1 MNSPDSS
8 WTLGACSV
16 HRSRP
21 RCITRAAA
29 WLWKMQGIRRVR
41 PVASSLWSLWTAR
54 KGAVIV
60 YNADRRQKYRRNLTV
75 PEKYLVRQVARD
87 SGHAG
92 APPCMPGC
100 RAEKSGERA
109 TTCCRICCRACCR
122 SRPARVPLV
131 AGSRAPVCCTGRR
144 QASSSLLCWLHTR
157 QFRRTLVR
165 RVSAR
170 GRPPRSPALVA
181 PQRRTTLCSRE
192 AMKEG
197 DASRRQSL
205 VLRVLACA
213 SSVNCP
219 RRQAAISS
227 RRMVSD

>member
-1 MNSPDSS
+1 
-8 WTLGACSV
+8 
-16 HRSRP
+16 
-21 RCITRAAA
+21 
-29 WLWKMQGIRRVR
+29 MQGIRRVR
-41 PVASSLWSLWTAR
+41 PVASSLWSRWTAC

-87 SGHAG
+87 SGHTG
-92 APPCMPGC
+92 APPYVPGS
-100 RAEKSGERA
+100 RAEKRGEQA

-122 SRPARVPLV
+122 SRLARVPLV

-157 QFRRTLVR
+157 QFRRTPVR

-170 GRPPRSPALVA
+170 GAPGWLSPALVV

-219 RRQAAISS
+219 KAPGAGSFRFP
-227 RRMVSD
+227 V